1 MPQLNISMYNV
12 KDIDTKG
19 YAVIKNFLSMEEA
32 ETYHAQFDIIDKE
45 QYKFNDI
52 YKIIMSRNNIQSV
65 KDKLQTLTECI
76 NQQTGSTT
84 NLVDKNVEFASSKLL
99 NFSWHQEHEAYHML
113 QSFKDF
119 FRLWVPI
126 YKTESSKSGMIMI
139 PNDKFEEILP
149 ELWRN
154 RLYYKGATRFFS
166 EGDKTRFID
175 DITDEEVLLD
185 IDLHAIGE
193 IPEVGVGDLIIFRG
207 DVVHMTQDNNTLR
220 VSAVFKYF
228 NKDTVINKDVF
239 YDMSVGADDVTFE
252 KGKFIKSN
260 KFYQNYF
267 ELFETRDSFTLG
279 EVLEHSRMK
288 QSKV

>member
-1 MPQLNISMYNV
+1 MYNV

-32 ETYHAQFDIIDKE
+32 ETYHAQFDSIDKE

-119 FRLWVPI
+119 F
-126 YKTESSKSGMIMI
+126 TSSQSA
-139 PNDKFEEILP
+139 PN
-149 ELWRN
+149 
-154 RLYYKGATRFFS
+154 FS
-166 EGDKTRFID
+166 ANSHNEFVVVIEVAKKIFID
-175 DITDEEVLLD
+175 ILD
-185 IDLHAIGE
+185 S
-193 IPEVGVGDLIIFRG
+193 
-207 DVVHMTQDNNTLR
+207 
-220 VSAVFKYF
+220 SA
-228 NKDTVINKDVF
+228 
-239 YDMSVGADDVTFE
+239 
-252 KGKFIKSN
+252 
-260 KFYQNYF
+260 
-267 ELFETRDSFTLG
+267 DS
-279 EVLEHSRMK
+279 
-288 QSKV
+288 